1 MSYGGNRVLKK
12 GSRFQQAFDSTA
24 YLSLGTVSMGSLGQ
38 PPSPTRHMDLLS
50 SSSHPPINYFSPP
63 PPPPCGAPPPP
74 SGGAPP
80 PPPSCTPQYLVN
92 NVRSLAPSQKNRVP
106 PPPPID
112 NLFETVVL
120 DGLDP
125 SKLSKQN
132 GARNS
137 IVPSSALS
145 QLVAL
150 QSAEGFWT
158 LDQSLASLIGCTLVE
173 LKSTCPAGCTEVMW
187 ATLLALAFLEKQFTS
202 HHDEWELVAMKAEFW
217 LQSQPLPS
225 TVDSLKQIASQNLK

>member
-12 GSRFQQAFDSTA
+12 GLGFQQAFDSTA
-24 YLSLGTVSMGSLGQ
+24 YLSFGTGSMGSLGQ
-38 PPSPTRHMDLLS
+38 PPSPTWHVDLLS
-50 SSSHPPINYFSPP
+50 SSSNLNYFSPP
-63 PPPPCGAPPPP
+63 PPPP
-74 SGGAPP
+74 SGAPP
-80 PPPSCTPQYLVN
+80 PPPSGAPPPPPSYTPQYLVN
-92 NVRSLAPSQKNRVP
+92 NVRSLAPSQQNRAP
-106 PPPPID
+106 PPPPSD

-120 DGLDP
+120 CDGLDP

-137 IVPSSALS
+137 IAPSSALS
-145 QLVAL
+145 QLITL

-158 LDQSLASLIGCTLVE
+158 LDQSLASLIGCTLIE

>member
-1 MSYGGNRVLKK
+1 MYGGYHLMKNQSQFNIL
-12 GSRFQQAFDSTA
+12 
-24 YLSLGTVSMGSLGQ
+24 Q
-38 PPSPTRHMDLLS
+38 PRLATLHMPVDLQSSLS
-50 SSSHPPINYFSPP
+50 SYPPINYF
-63 PPPPCGAPPPP
+63 GAPPPP
-74 SGGAPP
+74 PGGAPPPLLGGVPPPPPSGAPP
-80 PPPSCTPQYLVN
+80 PPPSCIPQLLEN
-92 NVRSLAPSQKNRVP
+92 NVRSLPLSGQCRVLRKMGSP
-106 PPPPID
+106 PLLND
-112 NLFETVVL
+112 NLFESVVS
-120 DGLDP
+120 DGLDCRD
-125 SKLSKQN
+125 LSKKN

-137 IVPSSALS
+137 ITPSSALS
-145 QLVAL
+145 QLITL

-202 HHDEWELVAMKAEFW
+202 HRDEWELVAMKAEFW